1 MINAWLSC
9 ATVLLI
15 QIRTNNQPKS
25 REGQR
30 PKRQLRTCSKH
41 VFPNNSQGH
50 MMLKIPQ
57 KENENLWYTKEEIL
71 MQYHFWILTLHFAS
85 LQSLDKVAKK
95 QNLVW
100 PEDKSNHW
108 DFTWIRLLGLW
119 SEPEKVQNYFHLPQ
133 ISSPSTNNSFSSIG
147 VSRLSSWPEEGLTF
161 KG

>member
-1 MINAWLSC
+1 MRDCRAPRFYWYKLGPTTNPNPGKANDPKGSWGLAPNMFS
-9 ATVLLI
+9 LI
-15 QIRTNNQPKS
+15 
-25 REGQR
+25 
-30 PKRQLRTCSKH
+30 L
-41 VFPNNSQGH
+41 NSQGH